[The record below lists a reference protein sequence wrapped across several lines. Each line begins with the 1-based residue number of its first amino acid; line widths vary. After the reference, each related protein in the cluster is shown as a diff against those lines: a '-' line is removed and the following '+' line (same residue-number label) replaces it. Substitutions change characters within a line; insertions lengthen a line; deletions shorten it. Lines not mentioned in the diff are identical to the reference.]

1 MQKMN
6 FTAGSE
12 QEGES
17 KETPKMFGRKS
28 GRKSK
33 RGKGRKGSR
42 RGHGRY

>member
-12 QEGES
+12 DGGES
-17 KETPKMFGRKS
+17 KETPKFMGRK

-42 RGHGRY
+42 KHGRY